1 MALMSTLETFL
12 TGHIAFEVSRVHVAR
27 DHLLVP
33 TTWYGFLNLHLTL
46 WAWIVTNQWA
56 LVSLITQYSLTVF
69 LTLVLLVLWVI
80 RVAYSSTNMA
90 AVQAELTRHQTPP
103 FRGLFEVLR
112 AGGLDLF
119 FWVVLTAQ
127 SERFAHLFLLFQGA
141 EDIAPQFH
149 FAQYCTVSDAVE
161 AFLGA

>member
-1 MALMSTLETFL
+1 M
-12 TGHIAFEVSRVHVAR
+12 
-27 DHLLVP
+27 P
-33 TTWYGFLNLHLTL
+33 TPWYGLLNLHRAL
-46 WAWIVTNQWA
+46 WAWTVTEQWA
-56 LVSLITQYSLTVF
+56 LVSTIAQYSLTVF

-90 AVQAELTRHQTPP
+90 TVQAELTRRQTPT
-103 FRGLFEVLR
+103 FGDLFEVLR
-112 AGGLDLF
+112 AGDLALF

-127 SERFAHLFLLFQGA
+127 SELFAHLFLLFQRA

-161 AFLGA
+161 AFLCA